1 MANNNTIFDDVF
13 RTMLEKMPE
22 LIIPLIN
29 EIFSTN
35 YSMAT
40 PITQLRN
47 EHQTKNG
54 ERITDS
60 YFIIGEKRYH
70 IECQSTKDSG
80 MIIRMIEYDFSISLE
95 NIQQENGIYRMYF
108 PHSCILYL
116 CGKHTAS
123 QTIEIV
129 MPDGTIATYQV
140 PVLCVEKYSCTEIF
154 QKKLMFLLPFYI
166 MRYEKKRPD
175 SSQNP
180 EVLQQLLSEY
190 ASIMNFLNQEFMV
203 QRHERTYRDLIALIE
218 RISDYIFADNET
230 VKERLGDLM
239 RGRVL
244 ELPCEKLINQGIF
257 LGVEQNSIQV
267 AKKMLKD
274 PRFSLE
280 DISNFSGL
288 SAEEI
293 LKLKEGQE

>member
-29 EIFSTN
+29 EIFSTD
-35 YSMAT
+35 YPMDT
-40 PITQLRN
+40 PIIQLRN

-95 NIQQENGIYRMYF
+95 NIKRENDIYRMYF

-116 CGKHTAS
+116 RGKHADS

-129 MPDGTIATYQV
+129 MPDGTIAAYQV
-140 PVLCVEKYSCTEIF
+140 PVLCVEKYSCTEMF

-180 EVLQQLLSEY
+180 EVLEQLLSEY

-203 QRHERTYRDLIALIE
+203 QGRERTYRDLIALIE

-230 VKERLGDLM
+230 VKERLGDFM
-239 RGRVL
+239 RGKLL
-244 ELPCEKLINQGIF
+244 ELPSEKLIKQGM
-257 LGVEQNSIQV
+257 EQGSIQV

-274 PRFSLE
+274 SRFSLE

-293 LKLKEGQE
+293 LKLKENQE

>member
-29 EIFSTN
+29 EIFSTD
-35 YSMAT
+35 YPMDT
-40 PITQLRN
+40 PIIQLRN

-95 NIQQENGIYRMYF
+95 NIKRENGIYRMYF

-116 CGKHTAS
+116 RGKHTAS

-140 PVLCVEKYSCTEIF
+140 PVLCVEKYSCTEMF

-180 EVLQQLLSEY
+180 EVLEQLLSEY

-203 QRHERTYRDLIALIE
+203 QGHERTYRDLIALIE
-218 RISDYIFADNET
+218 RISDYIFVDNET
-230 VKERLGDLM
+230 VKERLGDFM
-239 RGRVL
+239 RGKLL
-244 ELPCEKLINQGIF
+244 ELPSEKLIKQGM
-257 LGVEQNSIQV
+257 EQGSIQV

-274 PRFSLE
+274 SRFSLE

-288 SAEEI
+288 SAEEV
-293 LKLKEGQE
+293 LKLKGSQE

>member
-1 MANNNTIFDDVF
+1 
-13 RTMLEKMPE
+13 MLEKMPE

-35 YSMAT
+35 YPMDT
-40 PITQLRN
+40 PIIQLRN
-47 EHQTKNG
+47 EHQTQNG

-70 IECQSTKDSG
+70 IECQSTKVSG

-116 CGKHTAS
+116 YRKHTAS

-140 PVLCVEKYSCTEIF
+140 PVLCVEKYSCTKMF

-180 EVLQQLLSEY
+180 EVLEQLLSEY

-203 QRHERTYRDLIALIE
+203 QGHERTYRDLIALIE
-218 RISDYIFADNET
+218 RISDYIFVDNET
-230 VKERLGDLM
+230 VKERLGDFM
-239 RGRVL
+239 RGKLL
-244 ELPCEKLINQGIF
+244 ELPSEKLIKQGM
-257 LGVEQNSIQV
+257 EQGSIQV

-274 PRFSLE
+274 SRFSLE

-288 SAEEI
+288 SAEEV
-293 LKLKEGQE
+293 LKLKGSQE

>member
-29 EIFSTN
+29 EIFSTD
-35 YSMAT
+35 YPMDT
-40 PITQLRN
+40 PIIQLRN
-47 EHQTKNG
+47 EHQTQNG

-95 NIQQENGIYRMYF
+95 NIKQENGIYRMYF

-116 CGKHTAS
+116 RGKHAAS

-129 MPDGTIATYQV
+129 MPDGAIATYQV
-140 PVLCVEKYSCTEIF
+140 PVLYVEKYSCTEIF

-180 EVLQQLLSEY
+180 EVLEQLLSEY
-190 ASIMNFLNQEFMV
+190 ASIMNFLNQEFIA
-203 QRHERTYRDLIALIE
+203 QGHERTYRDLISLIE

-244 ELPCEKLINQGIF
+244 ELPSEKLIKQGI
-257 LGVEQNSIQV
+257 EQGSIQV

-274 PRFSLE
+274 SRFSLE

-293 LKLKEGQE
+293 LKLKENQE

>member
-29 EIFSTN
+29 EIFSTD
-35 YSMAT
+35 YPMDT
-40 PITQLRN
+40 PIIQLRN

-95 NIQQENGIYRMYF
+95 NIKRENDIYRMYF

-116 CGKHTAS
+116 RGKHADS

-129 MPDGTIATYQV
+129 IPDGTIATYQV
-140 PVLCVEKYSCTEIF
+140 PVLCVEKYSCTEMF

-180 EVLQQLLSEY
+180 EVLEQLLSEY

-203 QRHERTYRDLIALIE
+203 QGRERTYRDLIALIE

-230 VKERLGDLM
+230 VKERLGDFM
-239 RGRVL
+239 RGKLL
-244 ELPCEKLINQGIF
+244 ELPSEKLIKQGM
-257 LGVEQNSIQV
+257 EQGSIQV

-274 PRFSLE
+274 SRFSLD

-288 SAEEI
+288 STEKV